1 MVGETIAH
9 FRILEALGGGGM
21 GVVYKA
27 RDLKLDRL
35 VALKFLSAELS
46 LDSAGKERFARE
58 AKAASALDHP
68 NICTIFEINETEN
81 GQMYIAMAYYEG
93 ETLKLAID
101 NCQLTIDNS
110 IDIALQIARGL
121 AHAHRQGIIHRDLK
135 PGNVMIA
142 SGGAAKILDFGL
154 AKFAGSAPVTGSGAM
169 MGTAAYMSPEQL
181 RGETADQ
188 RSDIWSFGVVLFEML
203 AGKTPFEAEHPQTTF
218 YRILN
223 EKPPPLRSLN
233 PEVPPELEKIVNRA
247 LQKDS
252 AQRYAAVD
260 EMLAEL
266 EAVQRQ
272 ASASSSGEF
281 TGLKKPLPGK
291 SLFSKIPAAALL
303 IFLLI
308 AGIYLLNTILRNRAD
323 KGPPEIERRIAVLPF
338 ENISPE
344 AQDEYFSDGIT
355 EELISTLSNIHDL
368 KVIARTSVMQY
379 KDVPKSISQIGRE
392 LNVSRVIRG
401 SVRKYADRLRITV
414 QLVDVSS
421 ETNLWSQEYDRELK
435 DIFEI
440 QRDIA
445 RSVSQTLKIHLK
457 EKEKNRLAGT
467 TAGNLEAY
475 EFYLKGRY
483 YLNKRT
489 PSSILKGMK
498 HLQAAI
504 AKDSSLVLAYTGL
517 ADAYS
522 LLGSTE
528 YGAMPPDIAR
538 PRAREAALKALRL
551 DEASSEAHLS
561 LADIFLF
568 YDWNWPEAEKYF
580 QRAIALN
587 PNDAAAHHW
596 YALYYISLGKAEKA
610 FEELYIAYNLDPI
623 SPVINLDIGWTHY
636 YFGQYDLAIRQL
648 QETLE
653 LDQYF
658 ILAYIALAFTYD
670 IQMHHPEALA
680 TIKRAQE
687 LAGDYPLVTAVR
699 AYILARAGKKTEAN
713 ILLQELLPLAEGK
726 DTYLPSLFIAMIYLG
741 LEDRDSAFR
750 WIDKAYR
757 ERCNFLLYFKV
768 DPKLDPLRP
777 DPRFIQLMK
786 KIGFKD

>member
-1 MVGETIAH
+1 MVGQTIAH

-142 SGGAAKILDFGL
+142 SGGAVKILDFGL
-154 AKFAGSAPVTGSGAM
+154 AKFAGSAPVTGSGTV

-203 AGKTPFEAEHPQTTF
+203 TGQNPFQAEYPQATF

-223 EKPPPLRSLN
+223 EEPPALRSLN
-233 PEVPPELEKIVNRA
+233 SEVPPELEKIVNRA
-247 LQKDS
+247 LQKDPG
-252 AQRYAAVD
+252 QRYALVE
-260 EMLAEL
+260 EMLNEL
-266 EAVQRQ
+266 EAVQQQ
-272 ASASSSGEF
+272 ASASPSGKLA
-281 TGLKKPLPGK
+281 GQKKPSPAK
-291 SLFSKIPAAALL
+291 PRFSKLL
-303 IFLLI
+303 AGVFVVFLLM
-308 AGIYLLNTILRNRAD
+308 AVIYLINLSLRSRVD
-323 KGPPEIERRIAVLPF
+323 KELPEFNRRIAVLPF

-355 EELISTLSNIHDL
+355 EELISTLSKIGDL

-379 KDVPKSISQIGRE
+379 KDAPKSASQIGRE

-489 PSSILKGMK
+489 PSSILKGME

-528 YGAMPPDIAR
+528 YGAMPPGIAR

-551 DEASSEAHLS
+551 DEASAEAHLS
-561 LADIFLF
+561 LADILLF

-587 PNDAAAHHW
+587 PHDAAAHHW
-596 YALYYISLGKAEKA
+596 YALYYISLGKADKA
-610 FEELYIAYNLDPI
+610 FEELYIAYSLDPI

-636 YFGQYDLAIRQL
+636 YFRQYDLAIRQL

-670 IQMHHPEALA
+670 IQMRHPEALA
-680 TIKRAQE
+680 TINRAQE

-699 AYILARAGKKTEAN
+699 AYILARAGKKAEAN

-786 KIGFKD
+786 KIGFDD